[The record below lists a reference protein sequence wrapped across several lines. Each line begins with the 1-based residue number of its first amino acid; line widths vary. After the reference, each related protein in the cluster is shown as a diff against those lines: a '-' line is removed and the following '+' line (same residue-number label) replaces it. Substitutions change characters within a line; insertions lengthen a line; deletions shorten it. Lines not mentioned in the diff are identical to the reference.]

1 MKTELLVTVK
11 ARPSYL
17 ESRTRGVTMKVNP
30 CGKVGKLVFIL
41 VAFYPFNFNLP
52 FIFKIFP
59 ILSFSFLVQE

>member
-30 CGKVGKLVFIL
+30 CGKVSKLVFIL
-41 VAFYPFNFNLP
+41 VAFAFNLP
-52 FIFKIFP
+52 FQLQLALHI
-59 ILSFSFLVQE
+59 